1 MKHTILV
8 VDDEPH
14 IVRLYDMLLSREGF
28 EVITAG
34 GGEQALQI
42 LNSGSTVD
50 LMVIDKR
57 MPKIDGLA
65 VVREMIQRNRIFP
78 IVIITGSLGR
88 QFTEDDLHST
98 PPTHIKYL
106 TKPCEFDH
114 LLAVIQEMLGISPQ
128 NNDSAG

>member
-28 EVITAG
+28 EVITAA

-42 LNSGSTVD
+42 LNSGRTVD

-65 VVREMIQRNRIFP
+65 VVREMIQKNRIFP
-78 IVIITGSLGR
+78 IIIITGSLGR
-88 QFTEDDLHST
+88 HFTEDDLHGT
-98 PPTHIKYL
+98 PPTHIAYL
-106 TKPCEFDH
+106 TKPCEFDQ
-114 LLAVIQEMLGISPQ
+114 LLAAIQKMLGILPQ
-128 NNDSAG
+128 NNTSTE